1 MVNMIRRSA
10 ASLLLGSSALWGAC
24 SLQSAHAAS
33 ASDAAQIQ
41 ALQREMQEMRR
52 EMSGQISVLR
62 QRLARAEVHAPN
74 TAAANAA
81 QARRVAA
88 ANGQPL
94 PESYARDIHIG
105 GDTGTGSNFGS
116 AMQKA
121 DLGTPPSDR
130 GVSSSWSSFRAA
142 TEKEEALHL
151 GGMMVGFPGGR
162 PTISSDD
169 GMYAMSIGLAFHEDI
184 GGFMGMSPRRGEA
197 RGDFSSLAEN
207 ARRLRIPISFRYKNW
222 IANITPDFGNGTGDG
237 STTLYEANLN
247 YAGFHNTV
255 ITAGYF
261 QPRVTEEDSESSN
274 EFEMMERPAIT
285 DIVRNIA
292 AGDARMSFGA
302 LHYAKRWWIAG
313 YVTGQSYG
321 SRGGSPEKV
330 TGVNSYTGIADSQ
343 SGATFR
349 VAGRPY
355 MSKDIDVHVGLS
367 GITAFKVAENGGSRS
382 YTFSEGPEVNLTTTK
397 FLSTTVGNVGSI
409 WSAGPELGF
418 RWKRLVLKGEYYHI
432 GVTRGDNYGAS
443 AANRGSVNFQG
454 YYGAAN
460 YTLFGK
466 ARSYNIKEGAF
477 AAPGVDHAFDP
488 AHGYW
493 GALELSA
500 RYSVADLDSALG
512 TPGGIRGGQQTVWS
526 AGVNWYPNRHFR
538 FMLDFNHII
547 VSRNSALYDLYGRD
561 GNSVAGRIQAAF

>member
-10 ASLLLGSSALWGAC
+10 VSLLLGSSAIWGLSSINQAY
-24 SLQSAHAAS
+24 AAS
-33 ASDAAQIQ
+33 ASDAQIL
-41 ALQREMQEMRR
+41 ALQHEMQEMRR

-62 QRLARAEVHAPN
+62 QRLVRAEAHN
-74 TAAANAA
+74 TPAANAA

-88 ANGQPL
+88 SKGQPL
-94 PESYARDIHIG
+94 PDSYAQDIHIG
-105 GDTGTGSNFGS
+105 GDSGMGGNLGSV
-116 AMQKA
+116 MQKA

-130 GVSSSWSSFRAA
+130 GVSSSWASFRAA
-142 TEKEEALHL
+142 NEKEEAVHM
-151 GGMMVGFPGGR
+151 GGMMIGFPGGR
-162 PTISSDD
+162 PTISSED

-184 GGFMGMSPRRGEA
+184 GGFMGMSPRRGET
-197 RGDFSSLAEN
+197 RGDFSSLTEN
-207 ARRLRIPISFRYKNW
+207 ARRLRIPISFRYKDW
-222 IANITPDFGNGTGDG
+222 IANITPDFGNGSADG
-237 STTLYEANLN
+237 STTLYEANVN
-247 YAGFHNTV
+247 YAGFHNT
-255 ITAGYF
+255 ILTAGYF

-292 AGDARMSFGA
+292 AGDARMSIGG
-302 LHYAKRWWIAG
+302 LHYDKRWWIAG
-313 YVTGQSYG
+313 YLTGQSYG
-321 SRGGSPEKV
+321 ARNG
-330 TGVNSYTGIADSQ
+330 TGVTDSQ
-343 SGATFR
+343 TGATFR

-367 GITAFKVAENGGSRS
+367 AISAFKVAEKSNGRS
-382 YTFSEGPEVNLTTTK
+382 YAFAEGPEVNLTTTK
-397 FLSTTVGNVGSI
+397 FLNQTVGNVGSI

-432 GVTRGDNYGAS
+432 GVTRGDNTGG
-443 AANRGSVNFQG
+443 NVGNQQSVNFSG

-466 ARSYNIKEGAF
+466 GRSYNIKEGAF
-477 AAPGVDHAFDP
+477 AAPGVDHVFDP
-488 AHGYW
+488 LHGYW

-500 RYSVADLDSALG
+500 RYSVADLNSGLNTAG
-512 TPGGIRGGQQTVWS
+512 AVRGGQQTVWS
-526 AGVNWYPNRHFR
+526 AGLNWYPNRHFR

-547 VSRNSALYDLYGRD
+547 VSRNSQLYDLVGRD

>member
-74 TAAANAA
+74 TPAANAA

-116 AMQKA
+116 VMQHA

-130 GVSSSWSSFRAA
+130 GVSSSWASFRAA
-142 TEKEEALHL
+142 TEKDEALHL

-162 PTISSDD
+162 PTISSED

-184 GGFMGMSPRRGEA
+184 GGFMGMSPRKGETK
-197 RGDFSSLAEN
+197 GDYGSLTEN

-222 IANITPDFGNGTGDG
+222 IANITPDFGSSTADGT
-237 STTLYEANLN
+237 STSQLYEANLN

-285 DIVRNIA
+285 DMVRNIA
-292 AGDARMSFGA
+292 AGDARMSLGA

-313 YVTGQSYG
+313 YVTGQTYG
-321 SRGGSPEKV
+321 KHSTS
-330 TGVNSYTGIADSQ
+330 TFDSQ
-343 SGATFR
+343 TGATFR

-355 MSKDIDVHVGLS
+355 VSKDIDVHVGLS
-367 GITAFKVAENGGSRS
+367 GITALKVAQVTSSNPGGQRS
-382 YTFSEGPEVNLTTTK
+382 ITLSEQPEVDLTTTK
-397 FLSTTVGNVGSI
+397 LLSATVGNVGSV

-418 RWKRLVLKGEYYHI
+418 RYKRLTLKGEYYHI
-432 GVTRGDNYGAS
+432 GITRGDNTG
-443 AANRGSVNFQG
+443 GSYQNVNNNGGTVNFQG
-454 YYGAAN
+454 YYGSAN

-466 ARSYNIKEGAF
+466 PRTYNIKEGAF
-477 AAPGVDHAFDP
+477 AAPGVEHAFDP

-493 GALELSA
+493 GALELTG
-500 RYSVADLDSALG
+500 RYSVADLNSGLSNAM
-512 TPGGIRGGQQTVWS
+512 TAVRGGQQTVWS
-526 AGVNWYPNRHFR
+526 GGLNWYPNRHFR
-538 FMLDFNHII
+538 FMLDFNHFI
-547 VSRNSALYDLYGRD
+547 VSDNSVAANILGRH

>member
-1 MVNMIRRSA
+1 MIRRSA
-10 ASLLLGSSALWGAC
+10 VSLLLGSSALWGA
-24 SLQSAHAAS
+24 SSFHQAHAAS
-33 ASDAAQIQ
+33 ASDAQQIQ

-52 EMSGQISVLR
+52 EMSGQISMLR
-62 QRLARAEVHAPN
+62 QRLVRAEAHSN
-74 TAAANAA
+74 TPAANAA

-88 ANGQPL
+88 SKGEPL
-94 PESYARDIHIG
+94 PDSYARDIHIG
-105 GDTGTGSNFGS
+105 GDSGMGTGMGS
-116 AMQKA
+116 LMKRA

-130 GVSSSWSSFRAA
+130 GVTSSWESFRAA
-142 TEKEEALHL
+142 TEKDEALHL

-184 GGFMGMSPRRGEA
+184 GGFMGMSPRAGEKK
-197 RGDFSSLAEN
+197 GDYEGLTEN

-222 IANITPDFGNGTGDG
+222 IANITPDFGSSNADG
-237 STTLYEANLN
+237 SATLYEANLN

-292 AGDARMSFGA
+292 AGDARMSVGA
-302 LHYAKRWWIAG
+302 LHYGKRWWIAG
-313 YVTGQSYG
+313 YLTGQSYG
-321 SRGGSPEKV
+321 KRAAG
-330 TGVNSYTGIADSQ
+330 YDSQ
-343 SGATFR
+343 TGGTFR

-355 MSKDIDVHVGLS
+355 VSKDIDVHVGVS
-367 GITAFKVAENGGSRS
+367 AISAFKVAQATASDDRS
-382 YTFSEGPEVNLTTTK
+382 ATFAEQPEVDLTTTK
-397 FLSTTVGNVGSI
+397 LLSATVGNVGSI

-418 RWKRLVLKGEYYHI
+418 RWKRLVLKGEYYNI
-432 GVTRGDNYGAS
+432 GVTRGNNSGGS
-443 AANRGSVNFQG
+443 AADQGTVNFTG

-460 YTLFGK
+460 YTIFGK
-466 ARSYNIKEGAF
+466 PRSYNIKEGAF

-488 AHGYW
+488 ANGYW
-493 GALELSA
+493 GALEVSA
-500 RYSVADLDSALG
+500 RYSVTDLNSNLNSANA
-512 TPGGIRGGQQTVWS
+512 IRGGQQTVWS
-526 AGVNWYPNRHFR
+526 AGLNWYPNRHFR
-538 FMLDFNHII
+538 FMLDFNHFI
-547 VSRNSALYDLYGRD
+547 VSDDNKASSGGTALYDIMGRH

>member
-1 MVNMIRRSA
+1 MIRRPIV
-10 ASLLLGSSALWGAC
+10 SLLLGSSALLGL
-24 SLQSAHAAS
+24 SSFHQAHADS
-33 ASDAAQIQ
+33 ASDAQIK
-41 ALQREMQEMRR
+41 ALQLEMQAMRR
-52 EMSGQISVLR
+52 DMSGQISVLR
-62 QRLARAEVHAPN
+62 QRLVRAEAVRNPEA
-74 TAAANAA
+74 TNAA

-88 ANGQPL
+88 SHGQPL

-105 GDTGTGSNFGS
+105 GDSGTGGSMAS

-130 GVSSSWSSFRAA
+130 GVSSSWASFRAA
-142 TEKEEALHL
+142 TEKEEALHM
-151 GGMMVGFPGGR
+151 GGMVVGFPGGR
-162 PTISSDD
+162 PTISSED

-184 GGFMGMSPRRGEA
+184 GGFMGMSPHPGQA
-197 RGDFSSLAEN
+197 KGDYQGLTEN

-222 IANITPDFGNGTGDG
+222 IANITPDFGGSTADGNGTG
-237 STTLYEANLN
+237 SAELYEANLN

-313 YVTGQSYG
+313 YVTGQSFGKRANLSGAY
-321 SRGGSPEKV
+321 
-330 TGVNSYTGIADSQ
+330 YDSQ
-343 SGATFR
+343 TGATFR

-355 MSKDIDVHVGLS
+355 MSKDIDVHLGLS
-367 GITAFKVAENGGSRS
+367 AISAFKVTQGKGSDDRQVS
-382 YTFSEGPEVNLTTTK
+382 FSEQPEVDLTTTK
-397 FLSTTVGNVGSI
+397 LLSATVGNVGSV

-418 RWKRLVLKGEYYHI
+418 RWKRLVLKGEYYNI
-432 GVTRGDNYGAS
+432 GVTRGNNGQGVP
-443 AANRGSVNFQG
+443 GSNATVNFTG

-460 YTLFGK
+460 YTIFGK

-493 GALELSA
+493 GALEVSA
-500 RYSVADLDSALG
+500 RYSVADLNANLGLG
-512 TPGGIRGGQQTVWS
+512 TGHGAIRGGQQTVWS
-526 AGVNWYPNRHFR
+526 AGLNWYPNRHFR
-538 FMLDFNHII
+538 FMLDYNHFII
-547 VSRNSALYDLYGRD
+547 SDTDSALAKVMGRE

>member
-1 MVNMIRRSA
+1 MIRRSA
-10 ASLLLGSSALWGAC
+10 VSLLLGSSALWGA
-24 SLQSAHAAS
+24 SSFHQAHAAS
-33 ASDAAQIQ
+33 ASDAQQIQ

-62 QRLARAEVHAPN
+62 QRLVRAEARN
-74 TAAANAA
+74 TPAANAA

-88 ANGQPL
+88 SKGEPL

-105 GDTGTGSNFGS
+105 GDSGMGGGLGSSLGS

-130 GVSSSWSSFRAA
+130 GVSSSWASFRAA
-142 TEKEEALHL
+142 TEKEEAVHM
-151 GGMMVGFPGGR
+151 GGMIVGFPGGR
-162 PTISSDD
+162 PTISSED

-184 GGFMGMSPRRGEA
+184 GGFMGMSPRAGEVK
-197 RGDFSSLAEN
+197 GDFAGLTEN

-222 IANITPDFGNGTGDG
+222 IANITPDFGASSSD
-237 STTLYEANLN
+237 SAATLYEANLN

-292 AGDARMSFGA
+292 AGDARMSVGA
-302 LHYAKRWWIAG
+302 LHYGKRWWIAG
-313 YVTGQSYG
+313 YLTGQSYG
-321 SRGGSPEKV
+321 ARGGSNAAAVSSSGV
-330 TGVNSYTGIADSQ
+330 TSGVTDSQ
-343 SGATFR
+343 SGGTFR
-349 VAGRPY
+349 IAGRPY
-355 MSKDIDVHVGLS
+355 MSKDIDVHVGVS
-367 GITAFKVAENGGSRS
+367 GIAAFKVAEKNGVRS
-382 YTFSEGPEVNLTTTK
+382 ANFAEGPEVDLTTTK
-397 FLSTTVGNVGSI
+397 FLNETVGNVGSV

-432 GVTRGDNYGAS
+432 GVTRGDNYAAGAS
-443 AANRGSVNFQG
+443 SRGSVGFQG
-454 YYGAAN
+454 FYGAAN
-460 YTLFGK
+460 YTIFGK

-488 AHGYW
+488 AHGHW
-493 GALELSA
+493 GALEVSA
-500 RYSVADLDSALG
+500 RYSVADLNSGLG
-512 TPGGIRGGQQTVWS
+512 TATAIRGGQQTVWS
-526 AGVNWYPNRHFR
+526 AGLNWYPNRHFR
-538 FMLDFNHII
+538 FMLDYNHII
-547 VSRNSALYDLYGRD
+547 VSKDSFLYDAVGRD